1 MVAVATD
8 RSDTSQ
14 NHYQTHPLRCWNI
27 GRGWWRVVA
36 LITRLIKTG
45 VIRVKMQGI
54 YAAPPPLWEKCR
66 LWKMLQRATS
76 VFAIRLCGSLMP
88 ARCVMQLAYLHEARL
103 VSTSPSEWIPALEAA
118 FSTSTA
124 ASMEKS
130 RGEKE
135 TRGKNGHRFFDSVER
150 IQKFDGKS
158 RIIFGL

>member
-45 VIRVKMQGI
+45 VIRVKMHLCRI
-54 YAAPPPLWEKCR
+54 YAAPPPLWEKRR
-66 LWKMLQRATS
+66 LWKMPQRAMS
-76 VFAIRLCGSLMP
+76 VFAISLCGSLMP
-88 ARCVMQLAYLHEARL
+88 ARCVMQWAYLREARL
-103 VSTSPSEWIPALEAA
+103 VSTSPREWIPALEAA
-118 FSTSTA
+118 FSTSAA

-130 RGEKE
+130 RGEEE
-135 TRGKNGHRFFDSVER
+135 TRGKNSHRFLTRLRGS
-150 IQKFDGKS
+150 KS
-158 RIIFGL
+158 LRANPE